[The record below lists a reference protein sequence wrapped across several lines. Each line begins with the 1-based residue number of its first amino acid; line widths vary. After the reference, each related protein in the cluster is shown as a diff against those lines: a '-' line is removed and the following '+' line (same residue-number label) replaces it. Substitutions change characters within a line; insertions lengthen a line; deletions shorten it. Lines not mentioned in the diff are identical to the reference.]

1 MSRVNYYNDEVD
13 AIYKCLLHDTVLWL
27 IGVGQMTR
35 MAAKFLKPEMTI
47 AQEGNAWT
55 IKSTSSLKNHEFT
68 FTPGQEFELTTADG
82 RQVKVS

>member
-1 MSRVNYYNDEVD
+1 
-13 AIYKCLLHDTVLWL
+13 
-27 IGVGQMTR
+27 MTR

-68 FTPGQEFELTTADG
+68 FTPGQEFELTTPDG
-82 RQVKVS
+82 RQVKVSLYRDRRIVKFLSTGLNGNSAFAR